1 MKYHGQLPEEVKT
14 ARFSKWMTGDADV
27 IVASSSFSMGVNKKN
42 VRFILHARMVT
53 SVDEYFQQ
61 CGRGGRDGAPATCR
75 LYYSRVD
82 KSNLYKLFHK
92 QDANFP
98 SQCSALNDL
107 IAILENPVHCRH
119 NQIMAYFGEVR
130 DSYVCL
136 TGCVNCKNRGSIYV
150 TDGTND
156 ALNVVHAVVEL
167 TGKKITFNTL
177 KRFLAGKRQKS
188 ILDNELES
196 YANFGVLAKKFSPIG
211 LLDIFLNRLINSD
224 ILAEKFEK
232 KGKGF
237 SIYVTLGKQAHDLLA
252 LNTSVVKYQK

>member
-1 MKYHGQLPEEVKT
+1 MAKIHAELLKRNINAVKYHGQLPEEVNT

-27 IVASSSFSMGVNKKN
+27 IVASSSFSMGVDKKN

-61 CGRGGRDGAPATCR
+61 RGRGGRDGAPATCR

-196 YANFGVLAKKFSPIG
+196 YANFGVFRN
-211 LLDIFLNRLINSD
+211 FHQ
-224 ILAEKFEK
+224 
-232 KGKGF
+232 
-237 SIYVTLGKQAHDLLA
+237 LGYWI
-252 LNTSVVKYQK
+252 SF

>member
-1 MKYHGQLPEEVKT
+1 
-14 ARFSKWMTGDADV
+14 
-27 IVASSSFSMGVNKKN
+27 
-42 VRFILHARMVT
+42 MVT

-61 CGRGGRDGAPATCR
+61 CGRGGHDGSPATCR

-98 SQCSALNDL
+98 SQCSALNNL
-107 IAILENPVHCRH
+107 IAFLENPVHCRH

-130 DSYVCL
+130 DSFVCL
-136 TGCVNCKNRGSIYV
+136 TGCDNCKNRGSIYV

-167 TGKKITFNTL
+167 TGKKITFTTL
-177 KRFLAGKRQKS
+177 KLFLAGKRQKS

-196 YANFGVLAKKFSPIG
+196 YKFLGLSKEIFTNWVIG
-211 LLDIFLNRLINSD
+211 YLS
-224 ILAEKFEK
+224 
-232 KGKGF
+232 
-237 SIYVTLGKQAHDLLA
+237 
-252 LNTSVVKYQK
+252 KYTN